1 MKGIDTNPLW
11 RNIYTAKWP
20 RKSKWP
26 ELYFKTKG
34 ITREQELWKIY
45 YLQRL
50 LQEAVNGCN
59 VSGLTICS
67 PPAGMKYDNN
77 ELLLVITKGYR
88 VRATTMKVKMLLLQ
102 QCALG
107 NLRSGPILAVLIH
120 SL

>member
-26 ELYFKTKG
+26 EVYFKTKG

-50 LQEAVNGCN
+50 LQEALNGCN
-59 VSGLTICS
+59 VSGLKICS
-67 PPAGMKYDNN
+67 SSAGMKYDNN

-88 VRATTMKVKMLLLQ
+88 VRATMIEGQNAFPPMM
-102 QCALG
+102 CCG
-107 NLRSGPILAVLIH
+107 
-120 SL
+120 

>member
-26 ELYFKTKG
+26 EVYFKTKG
-34 ITREQELWKIY
+34 ITREQELCKIY

-50 LQEAVNGCN
+50 LQEALNGCN
-59 VSGLTICS
+59 VSGLKICS
-67 PPAGMKYDNN
+67 SSAGMKYDNN

-88 VRATTMKVKMLLLQ
+88 V
-102 QCALG
+102 
-107 NLRSGPILAVLIH
+107 
-120 SL
+120 